1 MRRRGFVF
9 GPLRQMRVLNVPL
22 IPGSFEEEHDE
33 VTIKMTFAV
42 VQFLGFANTI
52 CNPIVYAFM
61 NENFKKNFL
70 AAVCCC
76 MVRGSRSPAWRRR
89 GPWGT
94 AMTQKRAALG
104 RREDAVEETK
114 GEAFSHGHI
123 EVKLCDLPEETQR
136 PR

>member
-1 MRRRGFVF
+1 
-9 GPLRQMRVLNVPL
+9 MRVLNVPL

-76 MVRGSRSPAWRRR
+76 MVRGTRSPAWRRR